1 MDRLRA
7 AAGHLVVFDR
17 SAERSWTEKIDRREE
32 AFEGRAVTVWGM

>member
-7 AAGHLVVFDR
+7 VAGHLVVFDR